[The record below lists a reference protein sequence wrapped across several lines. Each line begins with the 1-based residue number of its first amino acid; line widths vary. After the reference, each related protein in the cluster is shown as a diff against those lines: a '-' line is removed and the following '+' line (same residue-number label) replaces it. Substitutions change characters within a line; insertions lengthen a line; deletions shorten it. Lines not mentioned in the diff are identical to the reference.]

1 MDLISYLCPMT
12 KYYLQ
17 VVKSGISICLDT
29 HLSYYHEYVVSDIIL
44 IHMYSD
50 NGPKVVFGEGGVE
63 YDAEFR
69 SDWDKRANATLTVAS
84 CIIKGYLV
92 DITKAVQRQE
102 KLKSLGI

>member
-1 MDLISYLCPMT
+1 MV
-12 KYYLQ
+12 KYYLK

-29 HLSYYHEYVVSDIIL
+29 HLSYYHEYKVEDIIS

-50 NGPKVVFGEGGVE
+50 NGPKVVFDEGVE
-63 YDAEFR
+63 YNAQFR
-69 SDWDKRANATLTVAS
+69 LDWDKRANATLTVAT

-92 DITKAVQRQE
+92 DVTKGVNRQE